1 MDAFGQLTPLIDAV
15 VSHIHE
21 GVILSDLHG
30 SILYYNT
37 AACALLG
44 IAQLKSVR
52 DIKEH
57 LGVNLRKSILRAAID
72 AGDMDAAAHPA
83 SERLSFEKRITHD
96 GVTRF
101 VEFNT
106 STVTIPGSRAP
117 VRLMV
122 LTDITER
129 RRLEAV
135 FQDNINSGLFTQA
148 PQMLDITSTIDQVA
162 PTRASVLLQGESGT
176 GKTLLARM
184 IHRKSGC
191 ANGPWVEVN
200 CAAIPE
206 SLLESE
212 LFGHVKGA
220 FTGAVSDRPG
230 RFQTADGGTLFLD
243 EVSEIPLHL
252 QSKLLKAVEEQRFQ
266 MVGSD
271 KSIKVNVR
279 IIAASNQDLRERVDA
294 GQFRS
299 DLYYRLAVIPIHV
312 PPLRERPGDIPLL
325 IRHLCDRL
333 VSRGYPDN
341 VECSAETMGL
351 MLDYPWPGNVRE
363 LANAVEHGLIMARDG
378 MVTPICLPSEIR
390 LFGNRHHNE
399 EPGTLE
405 RQRQEIEDALDA
417 AHGNRAEAARILGI
431 DRSTLWRRMHRLGLG

>member
-1 MDAFGQLTPLIDAV
+1 MEGFGQLTPLIDAV

-30 SILYYNT
+30 GILYYND
-37 AACALLG
+37 AACALTGL
-44 IAQLKSVR
+44 AQLKTVR
-52 DIKEH
+52 DIKEQ

-83 SERLSFEKRITHD
+83 SERLSFEKRITHN

-106 STVTIPGSRAP
+106 LTVNIPGSREP
-117 VRLMV
+117 IRLMV

-135 FQDNINSGLFTQA
+135 FQDSINSGLFTQA
-148 PQMLDITSTIDQVA
+148 PEMLEITNTIDQVA
-162 PTRASVLLQGESGT
+162 PTRASILLQGESGT

-191 ANGPWVEVN
+191 ASGPWVEVN

-243 EVSEIPLHL
+243 EISEIPLHL

-294 GQFRS
+294 NQFRS
-299 DLYYRLAVIPIHV
+299 DLYYRLAVIPINV

-325 IRHLCDRL
+325 IRYLCDRL
-333 VSRGYPDN
+333 VSRGYPGN
-341 VECSAETMGL
+341 VEYPAEAMGL
-351 MLDYPWPGNVRE
+351 MLEYLWPGNVRE
-363 LANAVEHGLIMARDG
+363 LANAVEHGMIMARDG
-378 MVTPICLPSEIR
+378 MVTPACLPSDIR
-390 LFGNRHHNE
+390 HYGNRHNGE
-399 EPGTLE
+399 EHGTLE
-405 RQRQEIEDALDA
+405 HQRQEIEGALVA
-417 AHGNRAEAARILGI
+417 AQGNRAEAARILGI